1 MLLTCPQCEMI
12 FCVDRL
18 RLYPAGQPAH
28 CMICDHIRTA
38 WILTSGDRQDTTNL
52 VPYLPKI
59 WLPVLAVLICAGL
72 MTSFIRSCAF

>member
-38 WILTSGDRQDTTNL
+38 QLLTSGDRPDMSTL
-52 VPYLPKI
+52 VLHLPKI
-59 WLPVLAVLICAGL
+59 RLPVMVVLICPGL
-72 MTSFIRSCAF
+72 MASLI